1 MFLCALVQKLSL
13 FGCTCG
19 IMAAPVIVALDPGSA
34 AASLASKASIGGV
47 LASFGMFTTGTFEH
61 N

>member
-1 MFLCALVQKLSL
+1 MVQKLSL

-47 LASFGMFTTGTFEH
+47 LASFGMFTTGTSEH